1 MQRLIRGRIGKLGIA
16 IILIFIGLVGR
27 LVQIQLVS
35 TESFSDSR
43 VNLIEA
49 SVKQRTQSM
58 IIDEGRG
65 RFIDRH
71 GNPLTHDYYPSL
83 ILFPFLKGLDWPKEE
98 LASILGMSAS
108 GLDRLLEG
116 AEKPVVVSEFQG
128 PIKLDEEQMKKI
140 NDLDYPGVVAL
151 YRQFKLEDQVAQ
163 QVIGM
168 TGENEDEFLKR
179 YKEKVAKEN
188 YSPTTPIGITGLE
201 HAFDEFLLPEGETK
215 LLYHVDRFGGPLFGI
230 DVRYTGPSNPYHPV
244 SVKTTLDKELQQM
257 AERILNDHQVKKG
270 GLVLL
275 DIEKNE
281 IIAMASRPALNP
293 GAPFDDEGAKNVMLE
308 RHFPGS
314 VFKTVIAAG
323 AIEENIVN
331 DQSTFNC
338 DLDIQG
344 KLLVEEKERKG
355 VLNFEDSFASSCN
368 HTFGEIG
375 KQLVE
380 GNPDSIDAYAKMLGL
395 SSKVGWSGDVFHFDS
410 FSQIPS
416 EEKGVLWHDEKDKNV
431 SLAVAQTSIGQ
442 KEVRVTPLA
451 VANMMATIARGG
463 RAEEVKLVSDI
474 VYKNGATLYS
484 FPDQDM
490 DQEERLSK
498 YTVMQLQ
505 HLLREV
511 VVNEKGTGWRF
522 RDLPYEVAGKSG
534 TAQTGKM
541 LESGGELL
549 NRWFA
554 GYFPFQNPK
563 YAMVVVEL
571 DVLYEN
577 NVSSVYYDVVKGIHD
592 WEMIER

>member
-1 MQRLIRGRIGKLGIA
+1 
-16 IILIFIGLVGR
+16 
-27 LVQIQLVS
+27 
-35 TESFSDSR
+35 
-43 VNLIEA
+43 
-49 SVKQRTQSM
+49 
-58 IIDEGRG
+58 
-65 RFIDRH
+65 
-71 GNPLTHDYYPSL
+71 
-83 ILFPFLKGLDWPKEE
+83 
-98 LASILGMSAS
+98 
-108 GLDRLLEG
+108 
-116 AEKPVVVSEFQG
+116 
-128 PIKLDEEQMKKI
+128 
-140 NDLDYPGVVAL
+140 
-151 YRQFKLEDQVAQ
+151 
-163 QVIGM
+163 
-168 TGENEDEFLKR
+168 
-179 YKEKVAKEN
+179 
-188 YSPTTPIGITGLE
+188 
-201 HAFDEFLLPEGETK
+201 
-215 LLYHVDRFGGPLFGI
+215 
-230 DVRYTGPSNPYHPV
+230 
-244 SVKTTLDKELQQM
+244 
-257 AERILNDHQVKKG
+257 
-270 GLVLL
+270 
-275 DIEKNE
+275 
-281 IIAMASRPALNP
+281 MASRPALNP

-314 VFKTVIAAG
+314 VFKTVIATG
-323 AIEENIVN
+323 AMEENIVN

-344 KLLVEEKERKG
+344 KLLEEEKDRKG

-368 HTFGEIG
+368 HTFGELG

-380 GNPDSIDAYAKMLGL
+380 GNPNSIDAYAKMLGL
-395 SSKVGWSGDVFHFDS
+395 TSKVGWSGDVFHFDS

-416 EEKGVLWHDEKDKNV
+416 EEKGVVWHDEKDKKV

-498 YTVMQLQ
+498 FTVMQLQ

-511 VVNEKGTGWRF
+511 VVNEKGTGRRF
-522 RDLPYEVAGKSG
+522 QDLPYEVAGKSG
-534 TAQTGKM
+534 TAQTGKI
-541 LESGGELL
+541 LDSGGELL

-577 NVSSVYYDVVKGIHD
+577 HVSSVYYDVVKSIHD
-592 WEMIER
+592 WEMLER

>member
-1 MQRLIRGRIGKLGIA
+1 MQRLIRGRIGKLGIV
-16 IILIFIGLVGR
+16 IILGFIGLVGR

-35 TESFSDSR
+35 TESFSDAR

-71 GNPLTHDYYPSL
+71 GTPLTHDYYPSL

-98 LASILGMSAS
+98 LASIIGMSAS
-108 GLDRLLEG
+108 SLDSLLKD

-128 PIKLDEEQMKKI
+128 PIRLDEEQMKKI

-151 YRQFKLEDQVAQ
+151 YRQFKLKDQVAQ
-163 QVIGM
+163 QVVGL
-168 TGENEDEFLKR
+168 TGENEHEFLKR
-179 YKEKVAKEN
+179 YKEKVTKEN
-188 YSPTTPIGITGLE
+188 YSPKTPIGITGLE

-230 DVRYTGPSNPYHPV
+230 DVRYTAPSNPYHPV
-244 SVKTTLDKELQQM
+244 SVKTTIDKDLQQM
-257 AERILNDHQVKKG
+257 AERILNEYQVKKG

-275 DIEKNE
+275 DIETNE
-281 IIAMASRPALNP
+281 ILAMASRPALNP
-293 GAPFDDEGAKNVMLE
+293 RAPFEDEGVNNVLLE

-323 AIEENIVN
+323 AIEENIVD
-331 DQSTFNC
+331 DQSAFNC

-344 KLLVEEKERKG
+344 KLLVDEKDRKG
-355 VLNFEDSFASSCN
+355 VLDFEESFASSCN
-368 HTFGEIG
+368 HSFGELG
-375 KQLVE
+375 KKLVE
-380 GNPDSIDAYAKMLGL
+380 GNREAIDVYAKKLGL
-395 SSKVGWSGDVFHFDS
+395 TSKVGWEGEVFHFPA

-416 EEKGVLWHDEKDKNV
+416 EEQGMVWRDVRDKNV

-463 RAEEVKLVSDI
+463 KAEEVKLVSDI
-474 VYKNGATLYS
+474 VYKNGGTLYS
-484 FPDQDM
+484 FPDQDLE
-490 DQEERLSK
+490 QEEGLSK

-511 VVNEKGTGWRF
+511 VVNEKGTGRRF
-522 RDLPYEVAGKSG
+522 QDLPYEVAGKSG
-534 TAQTGKM
+534 TAQTGKV

-577 NVSSVYYDVVKGIHD
+577 HVSGVYYDVVKSIHD
-592 WEMIER
+592 REAPVR